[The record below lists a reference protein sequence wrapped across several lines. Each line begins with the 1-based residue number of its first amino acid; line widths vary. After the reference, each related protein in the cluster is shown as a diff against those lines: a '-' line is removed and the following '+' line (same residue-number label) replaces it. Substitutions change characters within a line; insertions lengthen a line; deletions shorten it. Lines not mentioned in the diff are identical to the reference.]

1 MRFFPLWASTCL
13 YDVNSKANREVQMK
27 DRLVRAHVLS
37 TLTCMALSVGLWM
50 APAQALAVDSFTALT
65 GAEKNAKPPKPKKSK
80 APKVKGDKGSAESK
94 SERDKRLLRECR
106 GRPNAGACE
115 GYAS

>member
-1 MRFFPLWASTCL
+1 
-13 YDVNSKANREVQMK
+13 MK
-27 DRLVRAHVLS
+27 DRLARGHVLS
-37 TLTCMALSVGLWM
+37 ALTCMGLSVGLWM
-50 APAQALAVDSFTALT
+50 APAQALAVDSFTAIS

-106 GRPNAGACE
+106 CRPNAGACE